1 MVGRD
6 RYMMWEFISNEEE
19 YLRELGHEELTFG
32 VDNFDKLFDK
42 ALRFKAFKCLLV
54 LIKHY

>member
-1 MVGRD
+1 
-6 RYMMWEFISNEEE
+6 MWEFISNEEE
-19 YLRELGHEELTFG
+19 YLRKLGFEELTFG
-32 VDNFDKLFDK
+32 PQNFDQLFDK